1 MDDYLT
7 NLLYTQAVK
16 RYPLPTRFR
25 PLIRQIQL
33 NSPDEASYIR
43 RIEALMD
50 EEPELARIFALR
62 AALVESAA
70 AHLENGD
77 TYDPD
82 SDSWLPGA
90 APSGG
95 R

>member
-1 MDDYLT
+1 VDDYLT
-7 NLLYTQAVK
+7 NLLYTQAIQ
-16 RYPLPTRFR
+16 RYPLPARYR
-25 PLIRQIQL
+25 PLIRKIQL
-33 NSPDEASYIR
+33 SSPDEATYIR

-62 AALVESAA
+62 SALVESAA

-82 SDSWLPGA
+82 SDTWHPRPQG
-90 APSGG
+90 PT
-95 R
+95 

>member
-7 NLLYTQAVK
+7 NLLYTQAVR
-16 RYPLPTRFR
+16 RYPLPPRFR

-33 NSPDEASYIR
+33 SSPDEDTYIR
-43 RIEALMD
+43 RIEALME

-62 AALVESAA
+62 AALVENAA
-70 AHLENGD
+70 THLENGD
-77 TYDPD
+77 TYDPG
-82 SDSWLPGA
+82 SDSWQPRA
-90 APSGG
+90 DA